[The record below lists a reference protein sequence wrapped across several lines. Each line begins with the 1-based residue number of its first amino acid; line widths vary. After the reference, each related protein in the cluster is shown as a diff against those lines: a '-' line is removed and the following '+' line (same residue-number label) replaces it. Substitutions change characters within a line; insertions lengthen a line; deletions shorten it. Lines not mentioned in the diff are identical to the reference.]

1 MKREQSPIQA
11 IFDAV
16 DELDDATKQ
25 SIDREP
31 VFLYKGQRIRL
42 DYVSKADRLFLDK
55 VFEEIEKDKNEKID
69 FDQLKRDAE
78 QEVLEVQKH
87 MAKIQSKK
95 FITIK
100 EYTDIYGASKTSQ
113 QGYRGRRKNPLPYK
127 QEVEGGR
134 ILYSIDEVEKCRENG
149 YK

>member
-1 MKREQSPIQA
+1 MNKRLEKQEIES
-11 IFDAV
+11 F
-16 DELDDATKQ
+16 LDDLNEDSKKL
-25 SIDREP
+25 IDIEP
-31 VFLYKGQRIRL
+31 AFVYKGQRIRL
-42 DYVSKADRLFLDK
+42 DFVGKADKLFLTK
-55 VFEEIEKDKNEKID
+55 VFEEIEKNRNEKID
-69 FDQLKRDAE
+69 FDLLKREAE

-127 QEVEGGR
+127 QEVEGGK
-134 ILYSIDEVEKCRENG
+134 ILYSIEEVEKWRDNG